1 MEDVAEC
8 TDEKTRNTNY
18 TLKIR
23 GGSKE
28 VPHPKIA
35 DTNTDSEQPSFGGR

>member
-23 GGSKE
+23 GE

-35 DTNTDSEQPSFGGR
+35 DTNTDSEQPGFGRR